1 MTVRV
6 TVLNEVKTDDPGGGD
21 WKLAFQWCRYVEVE
35 EGNRY
40 HGYRFI
46 WYRPNGRLQA
56 ARGQARLHSL
66 SLIRDLL
73 ERAESEG
80 WGSHDALDYD

>member
-46 WYRPNGRLQA
+46 WYRPNGVCRRQGTSSAPLPQ
-56 ARGQARLHSL
+56 
-66 SLIRDLL
+66 
-73 ERAESEG
+73 
-80 WGSHDALDYD
+80 LD